1 MKTFLANAISV
12 DMLAKKWID
21 ASNET
26 MLSCENDIF
35 AYNINRSMPEV

>member
-1 MKTFLANAISV
+1 MKTFLAITISV

-26 MLSCENDIF
+26 MLSCDKDIF
-35 AYNINRSMPEV
+35 AYNINWSMPEV